1 MRFIGTVIAAA
12 VVLLLLYLFVAF
24 ILQGYF
30 GVVLVPESWLPD
42 SWSAPD
48 SLAQWRDI
56 VIILLGIF
64 WILSGILT
72 VVLLVALLFLVFLL
86 RRILKENAAP
96 ALDSLKDTFDNIR
109 GTAEFA
115 GESVVSP
122 IIRVYSVVSGVR
134 AGIGAI
140 THLPGRVRGRKKK

>member
-12 VVLLLLYLFVAF
+12 VLLVLLYLFVAF

-30 GVVLVPESWLPD
+30 GVVLVPESWIPD
-42 SWSAPD
+42 SWSAPN
-48 SLAQWRDI
+48 SLGQWRDI
-56 VIILLGIF
+56 VLILLGIF
-64 WILSGILT
+64 WILSGILM
-72 VVLLVALLFLVFLL
+72 VALLVAMLFVVFLV

-96 ALDSLKDTFDNIR
+96 ALDSLKDTLDSVR

-115 GESVVSP
+115 GESIVSP

-134 AGIGAI
+134 TGIGAI
-140 THLPGRVRGRKKK
+140 THLPGRIRGRKK

>member
-12 VVLLLLYLFVAF
+12 VALLLLYLFVAF
-24 ILQGYF
+24 ILQGYA
-30 GVVLVPESWLPD
+30 GVVMVPESWIPD
-42 SWSAPD
+42 GWSAPN
-48 SLAQWRDI
+48 SLGQWRDI

-64 WILSGILT
+64 WILSGILM
-72 VVLLVALLFLVFLL
+72 VALLLALLFLVFLM

-96 ALDSLKDTFDNIR
+96 ALDSLKDTLDNVR

-134 AGIGAI
+134 SGIGAI